1 MTQIAQLLIIPYYPH
16 GEDKQ
21 TARSSKAGNITPQH
35 RCCKSKVTP
44 TRHQQIKVIKQEVL
58 SECYK
63 SWLAYLK
70 GPPMVQF
77 LLCCPLWWAEV
88 KSYVEESTGNIP
100 HKDMFPLMAQYLC
113 VRVRVKN
120 KTATT
125 KVDAMWTCV
134 ILCLIWCVIWTHH
147 SPAGWMNAHCG
158 DDTVVVGGAGRGGT
172 GTGTRETS
180 ETWLLRLLC
189 VVSGCQRLFIFWKPV
204 REACPVTC
212 SGRDGMSSSRDISG
226 LKCWISGTSAL

>member
-1 MTQIAQLLIIPYYPH
+1 MISIFKGATNGSISTVLSLVM
-16 GEDKQ
+16 GW
-21 TARSSKAGNITPQH
+21 
-35 RCCKSKVTP
+35 SKVVCW
-44 TRHQQIKVIKQEVL
+44 RKYRDKKE
-58 SECYK
+58 
-63 SWLAYLK
+63 
-70 GPPMVQF
+70 
-77 LLCCPLWWAEV
+77 
-88 KSYVEESTGNIP
+88 NIP

-172 GTGTRETS
+172 GTRKTS